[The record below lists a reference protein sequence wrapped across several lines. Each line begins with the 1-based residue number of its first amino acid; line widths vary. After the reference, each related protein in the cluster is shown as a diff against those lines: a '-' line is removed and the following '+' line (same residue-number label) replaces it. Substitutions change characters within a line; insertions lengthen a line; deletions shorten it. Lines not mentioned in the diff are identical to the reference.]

1 MQSAQNPQI
10 RQLACVYLRKIIC
23 NLWVQLQ
30 PNDQAQAKQLLL
42 TQYINEPVTAVKR
55 AISNVIG
62 SLSKLLIPNKEWPEL
77 FQFVFEFCG
86 AAELVKKELA
96 MMLLS
101 VIIEYFSVNE
111 INTYYES
118 LNPIIES
125 YLQSSE
131 PSLKRLAVETVNNL
145 TQAQNAIKIL
155 KKYSNLIPLV
165 LNALSLDDE
174 DMIQKVFETLTDF
187 LEAKK
192 VMQPHLEIVVQA
204 AISVS
209 KNTNLSF
216 NVRESTIYFLEN
228 FGDNFG
234 KYMAKK
240 QMTNMLQQIVE
251 TGFIIASEST
261 EEYADDEDSPHSL
274 ALYMLYN
281 YASEVPNN
289 VVYPIF
295 K

>member
-1 MQSAQNPQI
+1 M
-10 RQLACVYLRKIIC
+10 YLRKIIC
-23 NLWVQLQ
+23 NLWVRLQ

-86 AAELVKKELA
+86 APELVKKELA

-125 YLQSSE
+125 YLQSNE

-145 TQAQNAIKIL
+145 T
-155 KKYSNLIPLV
+155 
-165 LNALSLDDE
+165 
-174 DMIQKVFETLTDF
+174 
-187 LEAKK
+187 
-192 VMQPHLEIVVQA
+192 
-204 AISVS
+204 
-209 KNTNLSF
+209 
-216 NVRESTIYFLEN
+216 
-228 FGDNFG
+228 
-234 KYMAKK
+234 
-240 QMTNMLQQIVE
+240 
-251 TGFIIASEST
+251 
-261 EEYADDEDSPHSL
+261 
-274 ALYMLYN
+274 
-281 YASEVPNN
+281 
-289 VVYPIF
+289 
-295 K
+295 

>member
-1 MQSAQNPQI
+1 M
-10 RQLACVYLRKIIC
+10 
-23 NLWVQLQ
+23 
-30 PNDQAQAKQLLL
+30 
-42 TQYINEPVTAVKR
+42 
-55 AISNVIG
+55 
-62 SLSKLLIPNKEWPEL
+62 
-77 FQFVFEFCG
+77 
-86 AAELVKKELA
+86 
-96 MMLLS
+96 
-101 VIIEYFSVNE
+101 
-111 INTYYES
+111 
-118 LNPIIES
+118 
-125 YLQSSE
+125 
-131 PSLKRLAVETVNNL
+131 
-145 TQAQNAIKIL
+145 
-155 KKYSNLIPLV
+155 IPLV

-209 KNTNLSF
+209 RNTNLSF

-234 KYMAKK
+234 KHMAKK

-261 EEYADDEDSPHSL
+261 EEYADDEESPHTL

-295 K
+295 KQLVLQYNQHPDPLFKRAALKILGHVSDNDGLLDCIKEDVEEMTNIVIGGLTDQNQIVREGAAVCVG